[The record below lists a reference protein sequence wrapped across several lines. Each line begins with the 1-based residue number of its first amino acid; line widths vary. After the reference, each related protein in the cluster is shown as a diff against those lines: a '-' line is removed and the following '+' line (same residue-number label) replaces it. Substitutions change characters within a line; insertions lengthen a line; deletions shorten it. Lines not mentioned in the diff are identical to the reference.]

1 MKILF
6 AEDEADLREVVT
18 AYLEYQGFQ
27 VTAVEN
33 GREAVE
39 KAAADAYDAL
49 LMDVMMP
56 VMDGV
61 AAMREI
67 RASGNPVP
75 AIFLTAKGEVAD
87 RVEGLDAGADDYL
100 TKPFAMEEL
109 NARLR
114 ALGRRKRE
122 YRVRMMALGNVELD
136 TETSEL
142 RARNAIGLS
151 LKELRLMSFFL
162 SNPDR
167 ELETRE
173 LLSEIWPGEQADAD
187 TVWMY
192 VSFLRAKLQSVQ
204 ANLTI
209 EGSRDAAF
217 RLKVN

>member
-122 YRVRMMALGNVELD
+122 YRIRTMALGNVELD
-136 TETSEL
+136 AETSEL
-142 RARNAIGLS
+142 RAHNAIGLS

-162 SNPDR
+162 SNPER